1 MLGAHDLTECPSGCP
16 PRTSG
21 LLVCPQLTPRVSAR
35 SAWLARPLPQP
46 LMDHAAAEA
55 EALSS
60 LGRRL
65 REELGRE
72 GALQALATAT
82 AELSVWML

>member
-1 MLGAHDLTECPSGCP
+1 
-16 PRTSG
+16 
-21 LLVCPQLTPRVSAR
+21 
-35 SAWLARPLPQP
+35 
-46 LMDHAAAEA
+46 MDHAAAEA
-55 EALSS
+55 EALSA